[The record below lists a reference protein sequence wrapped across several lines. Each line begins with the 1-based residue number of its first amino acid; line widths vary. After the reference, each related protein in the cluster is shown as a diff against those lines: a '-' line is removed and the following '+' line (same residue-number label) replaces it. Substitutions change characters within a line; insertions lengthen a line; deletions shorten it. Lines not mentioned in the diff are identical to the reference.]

1 MLAMGRGTLF
11 PCCLLFVP
19 QGALSLWVDFL
30 EETVAKVNSLVPT
43 EPATWGREPEQC
55 ETSPAL
61 RKLKVLFQFAVS
73 DWLTAAP
80 SNQPNVGN
88 QGAFSDEEAGAIARE
103 ALAIAENGYVEKSE
117 CYVAQ
122 LAIDLFAAVLQNLA
136 LGAGYPGTPE
146 FIGPGSPTVPWYQ
159 AINTQWPIFGL
170 ASQAL
175 RLQPA
180 DSSVMYFPGVDPC
193 GDFLALL
200 PKPPLVATE
209 VFVLPSIRILEQ
221 AEELLQGGIPTGN
234 TIARPTQRQA
244 HGRRSSTCWIER
256 SCAVVALMSFHR
268 RGEAF
273 LCLCSPFGTISLTR
287 SDTSRRTIAPCR
299 SGRAST
305 WKRRWR

>member
-234 TIARPTQRQA
+234 TIARLAAIDQCYA
-244 HGRRSSTCWIER
+244 GRSRSSDEHRKSHGWPGRPSARHTGDDLLPAG
-256 SCAVVALMSFHR
+256 SSALV
-268 RGEAF
+268 
-273 LCLCSPFGTISLTR
+273 P
-287 SDTSRRTIAPCR
+287 
-299 SGRAST
+299 
-305 WKRRWR
+305 